1 MVNVIQRR
9 ERFDDLAVG
18 LILFQLGAAYG
29 ERHGEYAQP
38 RTGIRLIRLN
48 IVDAKAQP
56 PAHGDEVAQIAAVFE
71 LQMDL
76 KMIGA
81 VFQILL
87 KRRKARENAQE
98 KEKHD
103 PRDRVQPRA
112 DRKAENAA
120 RPKARGGREALDL
133 AARAEENGVAAH
145 ERCGDDGRRRE
156 NGKPRAEVAHQ
167 VYVEQHGYRGGE
179 YCSWV

>member
-1 MVNVIQRR
+1 MCL
-9 ERFDDLAVG
+9 FGPCYSDLKTITKFA
-18 LILFQLGAAYG
+18 
-29 ERHGEYAQP
+29 
-38 RTGIRLIRLN
+38 
-48 IVDAKAQP
+48 P

-133 AARAEENGVAAH
+133 AAGAEENGIAAH
-145 ERCGDDGRRRE
+145 ERRGDDGRRRE
-156 NGKPRAEVAHQ
+156 NGQPRTEVAHQ

-179 YCSWV
+179 GYKHKRAQPCRVTFA